1 MSDSELKQIISA
13 FVIVCGVLAAVI
25 MATGVSNE
33 TVGGKRLGVRNLIPA
48 VRIGAGYETVRQSRK
63 RSGNAN
69 ALTDVRL
76 GRDGKR
82 YKLPTP
88 EFTAADAD
96 EVGAPANGPRSTA
109 RDNAC

>member
-63 RSGNAN
+63 RSGVTNVTLTAN
-69 ALTDVRL
+69 AQVMQMH
-76 GRDGKR
+76 
-82 YKLPTP
+82 
-88 EFTAADAD
+88 
-96 EVGAPANGPRSTA
+96 
-109 RDNAC
+109 